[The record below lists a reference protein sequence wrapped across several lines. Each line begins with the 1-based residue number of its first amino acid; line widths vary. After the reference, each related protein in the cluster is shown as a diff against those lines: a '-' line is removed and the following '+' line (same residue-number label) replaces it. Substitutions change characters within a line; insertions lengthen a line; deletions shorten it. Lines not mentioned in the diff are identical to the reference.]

1 MGIKIPIYQN
11 IKHKYTNNKK
21 YRYII
26 KPVFVFTVILSSLMM
41 YAKLGSM
48 SGCRPT
54 LLGKSHRYI
63 YIDF

>member
-21 YRYII
+21 YKYII
-26 KPVFVFTVILSSLMM
+26 KPVFIFTIILRSLIM

-48 SGCRPT
+48 SRYRPT
-54 LLGKSHRYI
+54 LLGKSHRNI